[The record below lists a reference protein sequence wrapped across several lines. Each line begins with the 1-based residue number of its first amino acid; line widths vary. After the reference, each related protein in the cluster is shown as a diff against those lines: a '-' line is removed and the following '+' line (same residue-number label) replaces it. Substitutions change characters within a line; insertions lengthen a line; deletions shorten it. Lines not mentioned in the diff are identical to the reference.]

1 MKKYFVFMLCMS
13 LLLSMG
19 TPAMT
24 TKAAGVSK
32 QTVKGDKSKGNLLAE
47 PTGKPTNSP
56 GPTATPTPTPT
67 ATPIPEKVITSMEV
81 IDTETTLPYGSNFD
95 KNKITLLIRYSDN
108 TTQTTKPDSIS
119 LVDSSK
125 LGEQEI
131 TIYYGKETLTYT
143 LTVVPRQ
150 VTGVVMKQGTKTSMT
165 IGWNKLSEAEKYAI
179 YTSSKQDG
187 SYTLLTTTDKTEY
200 TFKNMVP
207 GKIVY
212 VKVRA
217 IGKDTEGEFSDARG
231 VAPKPDK
238 VTGVQAVECLK
249 TKVTLK
255 WNATDGATG
264 YAVYYRLTTGT
275 TFVLGGTTTELSYQ
289 VTGLTA
295 GKDYRFYVCAY
306 GADITNSGESSD
318 VVLYGTAP
326 SIPEITKFK
335 GGDKRVKVYWKKGS
349 GATTFRIYLST
360 NSTSGFQLLKTVD
373 AAGNKFTAIDSLKQ
387 NVKYYIKV
395 EAVRVVSGMVLTS
408 VSKVSSAKTVKAKA
422 TSTKAKYYTT
432 LKKFKKSAAY
442 KKYKDF
448 AKRVVYGKSFILPGM
463 KVTNV
468 GGFNSTRMVP
478 QSIAF
483 AKDYLL
489 ITAYDYNKAQE
500 SVIYVM
506 NRKTRKYLT
515 TIVMPHTGH
524 MGGIAYDGENVW
536 YTYSKNL
543 HSFKFSIIEQA
554 VASKRSYTEIEQ
566 IDSVCPVPETVSYVS
581 YYKGKIWAGAYNE
594 KVKKYMYGYTINNK
608 KGIPTLTRTNKM
620 LMPNRTQG
628 VAFTSTGKMIISR
641 SCQTK
646 KGRSGFLSQLDTYKP
661 TWDLTKTSVKKN
673 KRKKVVKMPPMN
685 EGIAIKGSYTY
696 VIYESLSFSECQA
709 PMDRITA
716 FKTSKIS

>member
-1 MKKYFVFMLCMS
+1 M
-13 LLLSMG
+13 
-19 TPAMT
+19 
-24 TKAAGVSK
+24 
-32 QTVKGDKSKGNLLAE
+32 
-47 PTGKPTNSP
+47 
-56 GPTATPTPTPT
+56 
-67 ATPIPEKVITSMEV
+67 
-81 IDTETTLPYGSNFD
+81 
-95 KNKITLLIRYSDN
+95 
-108 TTQTTKPDSIS
+108 
-119 LVDSSK
+119 DSSK

-131 TIYYGKETLTYT
+131 TIYYGKETITYT

-179 YTSSKQDG
+179 YTSSNQDG

-200 TFKNMVP
+200 TFENMVP

-217 IGKDTEGEFSDARG
+217 IGKDTEGEFSDAVG
-231 VAPKPDK
+231 IAPKPDQ
-238 VTGVQAVECLK
+238 VTGVQAVKCVK

-255 WNATDGATG
+255 WNAAAGATG

-295 GKDYRFYVCAY
+295 GKDYQFYVCAY

-360 NSTSGFQLLKTVD
+360 NSTADFQLMKTVD

-448 AKRVVYGKSFILPGM
+448 
-463 KVTNV
+463 
-468 GGFNSTRMVP
+468 
-478 QSIAF
+478 
-483 AKDYLL
+483 
-489 ITAYDYNKAQE
+489 
-500 SVIYVM
+500 
-506 NRKTRKYLT
+506 
-515 TIVMPHTGH
+515 
-524 MGGIAYDGENVW
+524 
-536 YTYSKNL
+536 
-543 HSFKFSIIEQA
+543 
-554 VASKRSYTEIEQ
+554 
-566 IDSVCPVPETVSYVS
+566 
-581 YYKGKIWAGAYNE
+581 
-594 KVKKYMYGYTINNK
+594 
-608 KGIPTLTRTNKM
+608 
-620 LMPNRTQG
+620 
-628 VAFTSTGKMIISR
+628 
-641 SCQTK
+641 
-646 KGRSGFLSQLDTYKP
+646 
-661 TWDLTKTSVKKN
+661 
-673 KRKKVVKMPPMN
+673 
-685 EGIAIKGSYTY
+685 
-696 VIYESLSFSECQA
+696 
-709 PMDRITA
+709 
-716 FKTSKIS
+716 